1 MWVFERS
8 GSPARGVSQERREDM
23 HKKGGKRGGDG
34 GSGHEAP
41 ARRRKPPAT
50 LLESVHFH
58 AMERADYKP
67 PKNHGGLF
75 HHGPHGVTDE
85 IIKRKFSGPPC
96 LLPRTQTRQF
106 PLHPASLPCFSA
118 LPTDQTQSALA
129 CIPAGLADLPANSFP
144 ATRND
149 LPRSIDWID

>member
-1 MWVFERS
+1 
-8 GSPARGVSQERREDM
+8 M

-85 IIKRKFSGPPC
+85 IIKREFSRPPC
-96 LLPRTQTRQF
+96 LLPRTQTRQTPSIQRPPSIQF
-106 PLHPASLPCFSA
+106 ALFLGTADRPNSICPRVHPGW
-118 LPTDQTQSALA
+118 
-129 CIPAGLADLPANSFP
+129 AG
-144 ATRND
+144 
-149 LPRSIDWID
+149 